1 MDEPSRQL
9 VTTLLTKLMKPHLT
23 FFAESESCI
32 AVECHRY
39 FCCCYSKI
47 LISEEK
53 KMQGIEKERW
63 KGNKSVGERG
73 SGQKP
78 WEKILKLY
86 ISHAQA
92 YC

>member
-1 MDEPSRQL
+1 
-9 VTTLLTKLMKPHLT
+9 
-23 FFAESESCI
+23 
-32 AVECHRY
+32 
-39 FCCCYSKI
+39 
-47 LISEEK
+47 
-53 KMQGIEKERW
+53 MQGIEKERG
-63 KGNKSVGERG
+63 KGNESVGERG